1 MPHAVRRAAFT
12 DTDYRALAAFRH
24 QLRRFSAFS
33 EAAARE
39 IGIEPRQHQL
49 LLAVRGLP
57 PGTEPSVRA
66 LAARLVLRHHT
77 VVELVDRLVDAGL
90 IVRDRSAQDRRAVR
104 LRITERGENVLAD
117 LTQAHLDELRVLAP
131 ALVAALHTALPTPRR
146 RKTVS
151 ERSRG
156 RA

>member
-1 MPHAVRRAAFT
+1 MPVPRLAFT

-33 EAAARE
+33 ESAARK

-57 PGTEPSVRA
+57 PGVEPSVSA
-66 LAARLVLRHHT
+66 LAAQLCVRHHT
-77 VVELVDRLVDAGL
+77 VVELVDRLVEAGL
-90 IVRDRSAQDRRAVR
+90 VVRDRSAKDRRAVR
-104 LRITERGENVLAD
+104 LCITERGESVLAD
-117 LTQAHLDELRVLAP
+117 LTKDHLDELRVLAP
-131 ALVAALHTALPTPRR
+131 ALVATLHTVLPSPRR

>member
-1 MPHAVRRAAFT
+1 MPVARPAFT

-33 EAAARE
+33 ESAARD

-49 LLAVRGLP
+49 LLAIRGLP
-57 PGTEPSVRA
+57 PEIEPSVRA
-66 LAARLVLRHHT
+66 LAAQLVVRHHT

-90 IVRDRSAQDRRAVR
+90 VVRDRSAKDRREVR
-104 LRITERGENVLAD
+104 LCITERGEHVLAD
-117 LTQAHLDELRVLAP
+117 LTQAHLDELKVLAP
-131 ALVAALHTALPTPRR
+131 ALVAALHTVLPTPRR

-151 ERSRG
+151 ERPRG

>member
-1 MPHAVRRAAFT
+1 MLAVARPAFT
-12 DTDYRALAAFRH
+12 DSDYQRLAAFRH
-24 QLRRFSAFS
+24 QLRRFTAFS
-33 EAAARE
+33 ESAARAA
-39 IGIEPRQHQL
+39 GIEPRQHQL

-57 PGTEPSVRA
+57 PGTEPSVGA
-66 LAARLVLRHHT
+66 LATQLVVKHHT
-77 VVELVDRLVDAGL
+77 VVELVDRLVEAGL
-90 IVRDRSAQDRRAVR
+90 IVRDRSAKDRRAVR
-104 LRITERGENVLAD
+104 LSITERGERILAE

-131 ALVAALHTALPTPRR
+131 ALVAALHNVLPTPRR

>member
-1 MPHAVRRAAFT
+1 MPRAAFS

-33 EAAARE
+33 ESAARK

-49 LLAVRGLP
+49 LLAIRGLP
-57 PGTEPSVRA
+57 PGIEPSVSA
-66 LAARLVLRHHT
+66 LAAQLCVRHHT
-77 VVELVDRLVDAGL
+77 VVELVDRLVEAGL
-90 IVRDRSAQDRRAVR
+90 VVRDRSAKDRRAVR
-104 LRITERGENVLAD
+104 LCITQRGESVLAD
-117 LTQAHLDELRVLAP
+117 LTEDHLDELRVLAP
-131 ALVAALHTALPTPRR
+131 ALVAALHTVLPSPRR